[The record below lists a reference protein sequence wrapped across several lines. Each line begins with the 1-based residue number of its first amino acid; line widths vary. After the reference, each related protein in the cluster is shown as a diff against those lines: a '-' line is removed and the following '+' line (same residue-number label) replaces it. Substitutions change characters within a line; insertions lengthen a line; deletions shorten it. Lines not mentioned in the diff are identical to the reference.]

1 MDWKYDVDVQ
11 EKNTTFWIK
20 IVSNLFSNFFVRKV
34 SITVTSYVGFIYVS
48 YQADDVPGPVP
59 LQQAHGKKWS
69 PYTSWLQSTFGQIV
83 PAMVLKKIISFATW
97 TSKSQGN
104 IWNMQS
110 LDFRDLG
117 RLSMR
122 LLESFE
128 VLQPNL
134 SMPTSRQQNQS
145 HLEGPQWPK
154 RSHKNQN
161 FYIFLCLFSERAKR
175 NYKLVVHLDKC
186 S

>member
-1 MDWKYDVDVQ
+1 M
-11 EKNTTFWIK
+11 
-20 IVSNLFSNFFVRKV
+20 
-34 SITVTSYVGFIYVS
+34 S
-48 YQADDVPGPVP
+48 YQADTNHCKFMWVLHAVMFQGLFPYNKLMARNDF
-59 LQQAHGKKWS
+59 

-134 SMPTSRQQNQS
+134 SMPTSRQQNQN

-161 FYIFLCLFSERAKR
+161 SYKFLCLFSERAKR
-175 NYKLVVHLDKC
+175 NYKLIVHLDKC